1 MYWQRYGIGGKS
13 LVYLLVSFA
22 WMFLPRVI
30 TMPKMQVLY
39 QTIRRMSGVSGFCR
53 TVSHVSNVKQFT
65 STKNRQ
71 KEDKWKP
78 SFLFKVKVIKV
89 NSGNCFAKLT
99 LQEDDLN
106 PMGGMH
112 GGLAATLIDNISST
126 GLLSH
131 SKWREPSPTIRLN
144 LS

>member
-1 MYWQRYGIGGKS
+1 
-13 LVYLLVSFA
+13 
-22 WMFLPRVI
+22 
-30 TMPKMQVLY
+30 
-39 QTIRRMSGVSGFCR
+39 MSGVSGFCR
-53 TVSHVSNVKQFT
+53 TVSH
-65 STKNRQ
+65 
-71 KEDKWKP
+71 
-78 SFLFKVKVIKV
+78 VKVIKV

-144 LS
+144 LSYLRNAQYGEEITIESKVLKVGKNMAFVDVEIRNAEKELLVKGEHVKLRSSSS